1 VPKDSAATRQLL
13 LDTAERLMAEHGA
26 DGVSMREISAGAGQG
41 NNNAAQY
48 HFRTREGI
56 IEAVL
61 DRRMGPIDERR
72 AEMIA
77 ALGPAPTLGD
87 LVRTVVVPLA
97 EASRRHTHYIGFFA
111 QLRVSRRHSH
121 LVTYAR
127 PRTSSFLDVRDQ
139 IDARLSTLPP
149 AVRSQRRWL
158 CGSLIVHA
166 IAEFVA
172 APAAQPYERWDD
184 LIDGIVSACVHILEG
199 VDHRPSTPGD
209 DRRPIPLDGRV
220 RSSPKPA
227 SARST
232 RGNNASR
239 DVPRRSRP
247 AAT

>member
-1 VPKDSAATRQLL
+1 MPKDPAETRQIL

-26 DGVSMREISAGAGQG
+26 DGVSMREISTRAQQG

-72 AEMIA
+72 AQMIA
-77 ALGPAPTLGD
+77 SLGPTATLED

-97 EASRRHTHYIGFFA
+97 EASQRHPNYIGFFA
-111 QLRVSRRHSH
+111 QLRVSRRYSH
-121 LVTYAR
+121 LITHAR
-127 PRTSSFLDVRDQ
+127 PRTNSFLDVRDQ
-139 IDARLSTLPP
+139 IDDRLTALAP

-172 APAAQPYERWDD
+172 APAEQPYRRWED
-184 LIDGIVSACVHILEG
+184 LIDGVVTACVHILEG
-199 VDHRPSTPGD
+199 S
-209 DRRPIPLDGRV
+209 
-220 RSSPKPA
+220 
-227 SARST
+227 
-232 RGNNASR
+232 
-239 DVPRRSRP
+239 
-247 AAT
+247 

>member
-1 VPKDSAATRQLL
+1 VPKDSAETRELL
-13 LDTAERLMAEHGA
+13 LDAAERLMAEHGA
-26 DGVSMREISAGAGQG
+26 DGVSMREISAGAGQA

-77 ALGPAPTLGD
+77 ALGPAPTLDD

-121 LVTYAR
+121 LVTHAR
-127 PRTSSFLDVRDQ
+127 PRTNSFLEVRDQ

-158 CGSLIVHA
+158 CGSLIVHS

-172 APAAQPYERWDD
+172 APAEQPYEQWDD
-184 LIDGIVSACVHILEG
+184 LIDGVVSACVHIL
-199 VDHRPSTPGD
+199 DSA
-209 DRRPIPLDGRV
+209 DRRSIPVGGRAP
-220 RSSPKPA
+220 SSPKPA
-227 SARST
+227 SVRST
-232 RGNNASR
+232 KGSNA
-239 DVPRRSRP
+239 PRNISKRSR
-247 AAT
+247 ATS